1 MSRLAMIE
9 LVTKLFEEMTLRR
22 DSVVK
27 HEEPYYV

>member
-9 LVTKLFEEMTLRR
+9 LMTKLFEEMALRR

-27 HEEPYYV
+27 HEES